1 METIRQSH
9 LPILFLL
16 VCGVLSWNYITNT
29 GSTPDNSVNYNQ
41 NSVTRRTRRSDGS
54 ANSIHTTVKTTEK
67 TPNGF
72 PNSDKNTAAEMER
85 TPYGSVNYN
94 QDTFTRTKRSSA
106 GSTHYN
112 QNTVT
117 KTEGISDGS
126 FNYNH
131 YTGTK
136 MEGISDGS
144 FNYDQN
150 TVTKMEGISDGSFN
164 YNHNTLQRR
173 KGSLDGS
180 INYNHNTV
188 TKTEGISDGSINY
201 NHNTVTKTEGISD
214 GSINY
219 NHNTVTKTEG
229 ISDGSA
235 IYTKDDKR
243 YRHEVFT
250 SPLTTVNDGLSKG
263 LTESDTNFSTEITNL
278 KRNGTLDLLNVIST
292 QSTMHLNTVQEFSR
306 DPCHEIG
313 TCSVTQ
319 NKTKWFCYCDKDC
332 QMFNDCCN
340 DYNGTIRN
348 SNSQLS
354 FGCYRQIYIVNSPGQ
369 TGFLAVDSCPDSY
382 KNITVKERCLQN
394 NFAENG
400 LFVSNGK
407 TLTFKNKF
415 CALCNNV
422 TDVQEFDIVFAAIEG
437 DYNYILD
444 MKKENKMTFF
454 LNNANF
460 KVIPP
465 RNTNLRF
472 CLTNLISTSNNNL
485 CQSHSNPIFVRQLL
499 KLYRN
504 YFCLE
509 SNIANDMYSIECI
522 NEVFDMNSFSEQ
534 AFSMSILISLGN
546 PTEGN
551 TVENQCREWTVE
563 IEQQGICSQFDVYT
577 NINIDLIFTLI
588 SNKVI
593 QKEIFHQ
600 IAVMVSFS
608 YNTQNFTIRTSEFKI
623 RIDENGLIATVRVK
637 MIIQKS
643 AFRHEI
649 ENIRKYFSERRV
661 RVILKNDTYNHT
673 IEILNTNYMP
683 NNGTYVFISQQHE
696 YRHHYMKSEL
706 LEIFLITE

>member
-1 METIRQSH
+1 MKTIRQSH

-117 KTEGISDGS
+117 KMEGISDGS

-131 YTGTK
+131 YTVTK

-164 YNHNTLQRR
+164 YNHNTVT
-173 KGSLDGS
+173 KTEGISDGSVNYNHNTVTKTEGISDGSINYNHNTVTKTEGISDGSINYNHNTVTKTEGISDGSLITIRIHYKDGRNSDGS

-400 LFVSNGK
+400 LFVSNGN

-437 DYNYILD
+437 DYEYILD
-444 MKKENKMTFF
+444 MKMENKMTFF

-504 YFCLE
+504 YF
-509 SNIANDMYSIECI
+509 A
-522 NEVFDMNSFSEQ
+522 
-534 AFSMSILISLGN
+534 
-546 PTEGN
+546 
-551 TVENQCREWTVE
+551 
-563 IEQQGICSQFDVYT
+563 
-577 NINIDLIFTLI
+577 
-588 SNKVI
+588 
-593 QKEIFHQ
+593 
-600 IAVMVSFS
+600 
-608 YNTQNFTIRTSEFKI
+608 
-623 RIDENGLIATVRVK
+623 
-637 MIIQKS
+637 
-643 AFRHEI
+643 
-649 ENIRKYFSERRV
+649 
-661 RVILKNDTYNHT
+661 
-673 IEILNTNYMP
+673 
-683 NNGTYVFISQQHE
+683 
-696 YRHHYMKSEL
+696 
-706 LEIFLITE
+706 

>member
-1 METIRQSH
+1 MKTTRQSY

-16 VCGVLSWNYITNT
+16 VCGVLSWNYVTNT
-29 GSTPDNSVNYNQ
+29 GSTPDSSLNYNQ
-41 NSVTRRTRRSDGS
+41 NSVTRRKRSSDGS
-54 ANSIHTTVKTTEK
+54 TDNIHITVKTTEK
-67 TPNGF
+67 VPYGSA
-72 PNSDKNTAAEMER
+72 NSNKYTAAEMER
-85 TPYGSVNYN
+85 TPYGSVNNYQN
-94 QDTFTRTKRSSA
+94 TVTRKKRRFE

-112 QNTVT
+112 QNTAT

-126 FNYNH
+126 ANYNH
-131 YTGTK
+131 
-136 MEGISDGS
+136 
-144 FNYDQN
+144 N
-150 TVTKMEGISDGSFN
+150 TVTKMEGISDDFA
-164 YNHNTLQRR
+164 
-173 KGSLDGS
+173 
-180 INYNHNTV
+180 NYNHNTV
-188 TKTEGISDGSINY
+188 TKTEGISDGSVNYNQNTATKTEGISDGSANYNHNTVTKTEEISDGSVNYNQNTVTKTEGISDGSINYNQNTAAKMEGISDGSANY

-214 GSINY
+214 GSANY
-219 NHNTVTKTEG
+219 NHNTVTKTEGISDGSVNYNHDTLTKTEG

-243 YRHEVFT
+243 YRPEVFT
-250 SPLTTVNDGLSKG
+250 TLTTVNGGLSKV
-263 LTESDTNFSTEITNL
+263 LSESDTNFSTEIKNL
-278 KRNGTLDLLNVIST
+278 ERNETLDFLNVLST
-292 QSTMHLNTVQEFSR
+292 QPTMHLNTFPEPRR
-306 DPCHEIG
+306 DPCHDIG
-313 TCSVTQ
+313 TCSVAQ
-319 NKTKWFCYCDKDC
+319 NKTKWYCYCDKDC
-332 QMFNDCCN
+332 PMFNDCCN
-340 DYNGTIRN
+340 DYNGTIKN

-437 DYNYILD
+437 DYEYILD

-472 CLTNLISTSNNNL
+472 CLTNLISASNNNL

-509 SNIANDMYSIECI
+509 SNIANDMYSIKCI
-522 NEVFDMNSFSEQ
+522 NEVYDTNSFSEQ

-551 TVENQCREWTVE
+551 TDENQCREWTVE
-563 IEQQGICSQFDVYT
+563 IQQQGICSQFDVYT
-577 NINIDLIFTLI
+577 NINIDLMFSLI

-600 IAVMVSFS
+600 IAVMVSCS
-608 YNTQNFTIRTSEFKI
+608 YNTKNFTIRTSEFKI
-623 RIDENGLIATVRVK
+623 WIDEKIATVRVK

-649 ENIRKYFSERRV
+649 ENIRKYLSERR
-661 RVILKNDTYNHT
+661 
-673 IEILNTNYMP
+673 
-683 NNGTYVFISQQHE
+683 
-696 YRHHYMKSEL
+696 
-706 LEIFLITE
+706 